1 METDDHGFDRE
12 LGDAVVLYLMW
23 GRSSFPRHDPAA
35 VMARFGNKKGGELI
49 ARVDALI
56 GELFAVEV
64 AWSEH
69 TLVSGTDLATS
80 RIRESHPELNEEAIK
95 ALGWEFSFAWR

>member
-1 METDDHGFDRE
+1 MDTDHE

-23 GRSSFPRHDPAA
+23 GRSSFPRHDEGA
-35 VMARFGNKKGGELI
+35 VMARFGIEKGGELI

-56 GELFAVEV
+56 RELFAVEV

-69 TLVSGTDLATS
+69 TLVSGTDLARS
-80 RIRESHPELNEEAIK
+80 RIRESHPELNEEAIT